1 MIEYCSAR
9 AQMFDLHVAFFQI
22 VVRPVLDGLQ
32 SEIIRFTPVST
43 TIATSGK
50 MLRIVRTVSQPLA
63 VRQSNV
69 EQYHV
74 DSARSSRAIAV
85 ARRSDN
91 SVVPRNCFD
100 LCQLARN
107 EISIRGTVID
117 QQHVDFGELV
127 HVESPRFEIDHDR
140 N

>member
-1 MIEYCSAR
+1 MGVQGSA
-9 AQMFDLHVAFFQI
+9 HH
-22 VVRPVLDGLQ
+22 
-32 SEIIRFTPVST
+32 
-43 TIATSGK
+43 
-50 MLRIVRTVSQPLA
+50 LA

-74 DSARSSRAIAV
+74 DSAPFEPRHRCCQAV
-85 ARRSDN
+85 GQLGGAAQLL
-91 SVVPRNCFD
+91 D

-127 HVESPRFEIDHDR
+127 HVESSRSK
-140 N
+140 